1 MFYSSAFKDDFV
13 GQTYHS
19 LIMTH
24 EKEACGSGREKEAC
38 GSGRNINLDAELR
51 F

>member
-24 EKEACGSGREKEAC
+24 EKEACGSGR
-38 GSGRNINLDAELR
+38 NINLDAELR